1 MFQLSRVAEAR
12 SLVLPELPP
21 PHPQTLGTGRASG
34 SYLLLA
40 RRTSEACAG
49 KGKARAAQCLSV
61 LQEARFGADVLFSVE
76 EAPYGGGPLGA

>member
-12 SLVLPELPP
+12 SLVLPPPQAQLPP
-21 PHPQTLGTGRASG
+21 QHPQTLGTGRASG

-76 EAPYGGGPLGA
+76 EAP

>member
-12 SLVLPELPP
+12 SLVLPPP
-21 PHPQTLGTGRASG
+21 QAQQPAPQHPQTLGTGRASG

-76 EAPYGGGPLGA
+76 EAP

>member
-12 SLVLPELPP
+12 SLVLDPQLPVP
-21 PHPQTLGTGRASG
+21 PQHPQTLGTGRASG

-76 EAPYGGGPLGA
+76 EAP